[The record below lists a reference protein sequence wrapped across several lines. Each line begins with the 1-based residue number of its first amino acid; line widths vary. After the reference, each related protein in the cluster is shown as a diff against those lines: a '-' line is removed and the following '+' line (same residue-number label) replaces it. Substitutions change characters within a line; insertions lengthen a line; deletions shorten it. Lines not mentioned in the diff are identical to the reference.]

1 MSVGGQ
7 VPILSGAE
15 ATRVDTRDVSE
26 ADTRGPRDAALLL
39 RGTQQPGAPGGGQT
53 RPPGTFLATSHHF
66 IISKVKKVKADV
78 TVCTAN
84 AEGSGRSPGRRPSP
98 KRHPTFVTIPPSTQT
113 RGGRESARSRRVQ
126 PAKKPGGRGR
136 TAAGDAEAGAH
147 GPCAAR
153 PRPAG
158 ARGGGRAAS
167 PAHSSS
173 HPSRQRP

>member
-84 AEGSGRSPGRRPSP
+84 AEGSGRSPGRTPSP
-98 KRHPTFVTIPPSTQT
+98 KRHPTFVTIPPSSQT
-113 RGGRESARSRRVQ
+113 REAERARVPAVSSPRRNPEAGAAPRLGTPRRERTV
-126 PAKKPGGRGR
+126 PAPRAPGPRGR
-136 TAAGDAEAGAH
+136 TEGAAQRH
-147 GPCAAR
+147 
-153 PRPAG
+153 
-158 ARGGGRAAS
+158 

>member
-1 MSVGGQ
+1 MGGQ

-84 AEGSGRSPGRRPSP
+84 AEGSGRSPGRRPSAKLMSP
-98 KRHPTFVTIPPSTQT
+98 FHLRPRHGEAD
-113 RGGRESARSRRVQ
+113 RARVPAVFGPRRN
-126 PAKKPGGRGR
+126 P
-136 TAAGDAEAGAH
+136 EAGAAPRL
-147 GPCAAR
+147 GTPRRERTVPAPRARSPR

-158 ARGGGRAAS
+158 AHGGGRAAS
-167 PAHSSS
+167 P
-173 HPSRQRP
+173 RTQ

>member
-39 RGTQQPGAPGGGQT
+39 RGTQQPGAEGGGQT

>member
-53 RPPGTFLATSHHF
+53 RPPGTFLATLHHF

-98 KRHPTFVTIPPSTQT
+98 KRHPTFVTIPLSSQT
-113 RGGRESARSRRVQ
+113 RGGRESARSRRVR

-147 GPCAAR
+147 GPCAAC
-153 PRPAG
+153 PQPAPQ
-158 ARGGGRAAS
+158 ARGGA
-167 PAHSSS
+167 
-173 HPSRQRP
+173 QRGPRSVTRPQ

>member
-7 VPILSGAE
+7 VPILSGVE

-26 ADTRGPRDAALLL
+26 ADTRGPWDAALLL
-39 RGTQQPGAPGGGQT
+39 RGTQQPGAEGGGQT
-53 RPPGTFLATSHHF
+53 RPPGTFSATSHHF

-84 AEGSGRSPGRRPSP
+84 AEGSGRSPGRTPSP

-126 PAKKPGGRGR
+126 PAKKPG
-136 TAAGDAEAGAH
+136 AGAAPRLGTPRRERTVPAPRAP
-147 GPCAAR
+147 GPR
-153 PRPAG
+153 PRPAE
-158 ARGGGRAAS
+158 AHGGGRAAS
-167 PAHSSS
+167 P
-173 HPSRQRP
+173 RTQ